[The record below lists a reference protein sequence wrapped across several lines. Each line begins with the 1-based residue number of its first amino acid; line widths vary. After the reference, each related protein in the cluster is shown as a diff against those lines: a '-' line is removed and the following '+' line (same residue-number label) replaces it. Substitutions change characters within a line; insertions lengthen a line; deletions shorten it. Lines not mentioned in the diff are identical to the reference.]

1 MLVLSR
7 KREES
12 VVVVGHDRC
21 EPMCTVT
28 VLEIRGERVRLG
40 FEAGSEVPIH
50 RLEVWAQ
57 IQADGPAECRAG
69 SRSPP
74 AVKRRHALNLKG
86 GMPRRPWGL

>member
-28 VLEIRGERVRLG
+28 VLEIRGEKVRLG
-40 FEAGSEVPIH
+40 FEAGGEVPIH
-50 RLEVWAQ
+50 RLEVWEQ
-57 IQADGPAECRAG
+57 IQADGQPQCGAETRS
-69 SRSPP
+69 SRS
-74 AVKRRHALNLKG
+74 
-86 GMPRRPWGL
+86 